1 MFEVK
6 LNVLGII
13 FFVVFCLNILCVLAM
28 IFVERKKPQII
39 VSWLIVLT
47 FLPIL
52 GFLLYILIGS
62 GLSYKTKRMLKK
74 KRLYQKEYDEFITKQ
89 KETLQERKY
98 KSREE
103 KNYSDLLMFNLNNS
117 KSAYYENNNIRIFT
131 NGKDKINAL
140 KKDLKNAKHSINL
153 LYYIFAND
161 EVGNEIMDIL
171 IQKAQQGVKV
181 KLLYD
186 SVGCLKTKRSFY
198 KKLVKAGGEV
208 AEFFPPLFGIRLFN
222 LKMNYRNHRKIAI
235 IDGKIAYT
243 GGINI
248 RDDHMGKNKKLSP
261 WRDTHIRITG
271 DAVYGFQSAFF
282 NDWRYCKKYGSNFQ
296 KLLEEGYFT
305 STRNTGKTGVQV
317 ITSGPESDEQSIK
330 ASLLKMIL
338 SAKENIYIQ
347 TPYFI
352 PDEVMLS
359 ALNVASMSGVKI
371 HLMIP
376 AIPDKKFVYMAT
388 LSYVKELLNYG
399 PNVNIYLYNGFI
411 HSKVVIIDNKVAS
424 IGTCNFDNRS
434 FALNFEINAFL
445 YGEEIA
451 NQNVTIFENDIKNCK
466 KIDKLYF
473 KRKPW
478 YSKMAQA
485 FFRLFSPLL

>member
-1 MFEVK
+1 M
-6 LNVLGII
+6 NILGLIVFI
-13 FFVVFCLNILCVLAM
+13 VFCINILCVLAM

-39 VSWLIVLT
+39 VSWLVVLT

-52 GFLLYILIGS
+52 GFILYILIGS
-62 GLSYKTKRMLKK
+62 GLSYKTRKMIKK
-74 KRLYQKEYDEFITKQ
+74 KRLYQKEYDEFILKQ
-89 KETLQERKY
+89 KANLQDRKY
-98 KSREE
+98 KNKEE
-103 KNYSDLLMFNLNNS
+103 ENFSDLLIFNINNS
-117 KSAYYENNNIRIFT
+117 NSAYFRHNDVRVFT
-131 NGKDKINAL
+131 NGEDKIASL
-140 KKDLKNAKHSINL
+140 KKDLKNAKHSINM

-171 IQKAQQGVKV
+171 IEKAQQGVKV

-198 KKLVKAGGEV
+198 KKLEKAGGEV
-208 AEFFPPLFGIRLFN
+208 AEFFPPLFGIRLINF
-222 LKMNYRNHRKIAI
+222 KMNYRNHRKIVV

-248 RDDHMGKNKKLSP
+248 RDDHMGRKKKLSP
-261 WRDTHIRITG
+261 WRDTHIRLVG

-282 NDWRYCKKYGSNFQ
+282 NDWRYCKKMGSNFES
-296 KLLEEGYFT
+296 LYNEGYFVPN
-305 STRNTGKTGVQV
+305 RNAGETGAQV
-317 ITSGPESDEQSIK
+317 ITSGPEYDDQPIK
-330 ASLLKMIL
+330 EAFLKMIL
-338 SAKENIYIQ
+338 SAKEKIYIQ

-359 ALNVASMSGVKI
+359 ALNVARMSGVEI
-371 HLMIP
+371 NLMIP
-376 AIPDKKFVYMAT
+376 LIPDKKVVYMAT
-388 LSYVKELLNYG
+388 LSYVKELLNFG
-399 PNVNIYLYNGFI
+399 NNVNVYLYNGFI
-411 HSKVVIIDNKVAS
+411 HSKVVMIDDKVVS

-445 YGEEIA
+445 YGEEASKQNIA
-451 NQNVTIFENDIKNCK
+451 IFENDITNSK
-466 KIDKLYF
+466 KIDKTYF